1 MFFVIFFFKR
11 TKVLS
16 LNLPREDKILEY
28 LSLNLCVSEFNLN
41 KMRTEKEVFEP
52 VQLVKFAKIFSDA

>member
-1 MFFVIFFFKR
+1 M
-11 TKVLS
+11 LS

-28 LSLNLCVSEFNLN
+28 LSLNLCVSEFDLN